1 MEILNPETLNDDIVP
16 AAPQNGRRPIRRAV
30 RDATE
35 GAFFWLSAFY
45 VVYCA
50 RPEDWIKPLKYIPLA
65 KISALFAILGL
76 FSTLGKTKRTLKN
89 LPREAKY
96 LLAMIVLLFLW
107 APLSPVW
114 RGGAIVHN
122 FEFGKVYFAWV
133 LTFLLVTTVARLRRL
148 IFIQAGSVAL
158 ISVISVV
165 KGSSHPRLEG
175 VLGGI
180 YSNPNDLAF
189 AIVLTLPFVLL
200 LLLTSKSPIRKF
212 AWGISLIMMMYTLF
226 LTASRAGFI
235 DLLVAAPVALWFFGV
250 RGKRPMLIVTTVVLG
265 GLMLVVA
272 GKHLEERFMAISG
285 NGIDSG
291 MEQSAYGSFQDR
303 QYLMKRALTGIM
315 EYPITGVGA
324 GDFPSYSGIWREVHM
339 TYLQIGA
346 EGGIPVLILYLL
358 FMFSGFTNLSKL
370 KKKPNL
376 DPEVKLF
383 IGALTSS
390 LVGFMVGASFAPE
403 AYQFFPFFTIAY
415 VSALN
420 ATVEEQ
426 SAGNTPAPPQRGRR
440 LREIYANNGRADA
453 VPVLR

>member
-1 MEILNPETLNDDIVP
+1 METLEQDIVVP
-16 AAPQNGRRPIRRAV
+16 APANGRRPLKAAL

-65 KISALFAILGL
+65 KISALFAIIGL
-76 FSTLGKTKRTLKN
+76 FSTVGKTKRTLKN
-89 LPREAKY
+89 LPTESKY
-96 LLAMIVLLFLW
+96 LLAMIVLFFIW
-107 APLSPVW
+107 APFSPVW
-114 RGGAIVHN
+114 KGGAIVHN

-148 IFIQAGSVAL
+148 ILIQAGSVAV
-158 ISVISVV
+158 ISVISVL

-200 LLLTSKSPIRKF
+200 LLLTSKSMIRKV
-212 AWGISLIMMMYTLF
+212 AWGVSMIFMMYTLF

-235 DLLVAAPVALWFFGV
+235 DLVVATPVALWFFGV
-250 RGKRPMLIVTTVVLG
+250 KGRRPQLIFVTILLG
-265 GLMLVVA
+265 TLMLLVA
-272 GKHLEERFMAISG
+272 GKHLEERFLAISG
-285 NGIDSG
+285 TGIESG
-291 MEQSAYGSFQDR
+291 LEQGAYGSFEDR
-303 QYLMKRALTGIM
+303 KYLMERALTGIS

-324 GDFPSYSGIWREVHM
+324 GDFPIYSLIWHEVHM
-339 TYLQIGA
+339 TYLQIA
-346 EGGIPVLILYLL
+346 VEGGIPVLILYLL
-358 FMFSGFTNLSKL
+358 FMFSGFRNLRKL

-403 AYQFFPFFTIAY
+403 GYQFFPYFTVAY
-415 VSALN
+415 VSALL

-426 SAGNTPAPPQRGRR
+426 SAETSPASSHGRSR
-440 LREIYANNGRADA
+440 LREIYANHGRPDA
-453 VPVLR
+453 VTVLR